1 MKYLLIF
8 SLTILVACN
17 ASDKKTAEAENTNR
31 DSLSQV
37 AMQDSS
43 NYTSIQWIDSVNQNL
58 GNVQEGQVVDITWK
72 FKNAGNKP
80 LVIADVAA
88 GCGCTVAEKPNEP
101 IAPGGEEI
109 IKARFDSKG
118 QSAGINRKQVTVRAN
133 TSEQVYYLNF
143 TVNVAPKS

>member
-88 GCGCTVAEKPNEP
+88 GCGCTVAEKPKEP

-143 TVNVAPKS
+143 TVNIAPKS